1 MGFPWQVQWLRLSTS
16 TAGECGLDSWSES
29 SACCEVWPKKKK
41 FFLKKQTKNFL
52 YHTAFSVVLLPPGH
66 ATDIFV
72 SKMRFIRFVK
82 SKAKICAVHVV
93 SMKMKSAIC
102 MKNTFT
108 SDCLLLLVDVCTYCF
123 SDVNYK

>member
-1 MGFPWQVQWLRLSTS
+1 MLPLVAQWLRLSTS
-16 TAGECGLDSWSES
+16 TAGDCGLDSWSES

-102 MKNTFT
+102 MKSLTFT